1 MAEDAH
7 AAMKEAHPDLYKALK
22 EVARNFKEWKRIQAE
37 EGDSRGIPCPHPKR
51 TGVEVQYLHQIFP
64 KNNRFFICRN
74 LYCSDDGS
82 FFGYNTDW
90 VSTCAA
96 GGWKFACPHCGQPYT
111 MSLTKKPGLMPANHI
126 WHNEKD
132 NTLMLAE
139 WPDTVTEQAINESA
153 AVVAENATNK
163 KFDELTHDEVKV
175 KIASAVSKTAVKL
188 GEFRTMQ
195 ISRKVIG
202 DIAYRNSTR
211 GAKTLEYSWAHLT
224 ANGYRGTFYKFVPG
238 VTPVMKAAD
247 CMDYLSLLYC
257 LMLYDDP

>member
-1 MAEDAH
+1 M
-7 AAMKEAHPDLYKALK
+7 
-22 EVARNFKEWKRIQAE
+22 Q
-37 EGDSRGIPCPHPKR
+37 
-51 TGVEVQYLHQIFP
+51 
-64 KNNRFFICRN
+64 
-74 LYCSDDGS
+74 
-82 FFGYNTDW
+82 
-90 VSTCAA
+90 
-96 GGWKFACPHCGQPYT
+96 
-111 MSLTKKPGLMPANHI
+111 ANHV
-126 WHNEKD
+126 WHLENSKR
-132 NTLMLAE
+132 LMLAE
-139 WPDTVTEQAINESA
+139 WPDTLSERAINESA
-153 AVVAENATNK
+153 AVMAEHATK
-163 KFDELTHDEVKV
+163 QQFDKLTHAEVKV